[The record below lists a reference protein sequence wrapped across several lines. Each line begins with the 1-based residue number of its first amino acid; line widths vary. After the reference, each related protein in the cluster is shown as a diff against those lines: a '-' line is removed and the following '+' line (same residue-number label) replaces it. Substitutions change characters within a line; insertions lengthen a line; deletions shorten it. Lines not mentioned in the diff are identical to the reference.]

1 MMKEKG
7 GCSTSKGDMKSHEA
21 KESKGHERKED
32 LMEKMRTVTPKM
44 LMFGRRKK

>member
-1 MMKEKG
+1 MNKEKERARLEEI
-7 GCSTSKGDMKSHEA
+7 KDRNKN
-21 KESKGHERKED
+21 ESAVPLKED